1 MIEIYLLEQL
11 TAFDECGTLS
21 AAAEKL
27 HLAQPS
33 LSRSMQKLEGILGVT
48 LFDRQKNRV
57 SLNQTGV
64 LAAKHARNI
73 LNAEAEMKRS
83 VRAFDKSL
91 RTLTLG
97 SCAPGPLMV
106 LLPRLTGMLTGQT
119 VSSVIAPEADLLRGL
134 EAGEYGAAVLNRPLE
149 AEGYL
154 CRPILT
160 ERLYLSVSHFHP
172 AAIKES
178 VTFAEMDGQ
187 NFIMYAQVGF
197 WEQIVREKMPRS
209 KFYLQS
215 DMEAVGELARYSDL
229 PSFST
234 DVTQRVMASRR
245 DGRVNV
251 PFSDAEA
258 EAEYYLVYPHEDAG
272 KWERLLSHI
281 RP

>member
-11 TAFDECGTLS
+11 AAFDECGTLS

-33 LSRSMQKLEGILGVT
+33 LSRSMQKLEGILGVS

-57 SLNQTGV
+57 SLNQTGA

-73 LNAEAEMKRS
+73 LNAEAEMERN
-83 VRAFDKSL
+83 VRAFDRSL
-91 RTLTLG
+91 RTLTIG

-119 VSSVIAPEADLLRGL
+119 VSSVIAPEAELLRGL
-134 EAGEYGAAVLNRPLE
+134 EEGEYGTAILNRPLE
-149 AEGYL
+149 VEGYF
-154 CRPILT
+154 CRPLLT
-160 ERLYLSVSHFHP
+160 ERLYLSVNHFHP
-172 AAIKES
+172 AAIRDAIS
-178 VTFAEMDGQ
+178 FAEMNGQ

-209 KFYLQS
+209 KFFLQS

-234 DVTQRVMASRR
+234 DVSQRVMPSRQN
-245 DGRVNV
+245 GRVNV
-251 PFSDAEA
+251 PFSDPEA
-258 EAEYYLVYPHEDAG
+258 QAAYYLVGREAERGRWDVVLRVAG
-272 KWERLLSHI
+272 
-281 RP
+281 